1 MTDGKTVANH
11 FPLILKTIELSS
23 KNQELPPGHIA
34 PIIITPKRLVVSLAE
49 TTLAEK
55 YEQ

>member
-1 MTDGKTVANH
+1 LTDGKTVAQH

-34 PIIITPKRLVVSLAE
+34 PIVITPKRLVVSLAE
-49 TTLAEK
+49 TSLAEK
-55 YEQ
+55 YE